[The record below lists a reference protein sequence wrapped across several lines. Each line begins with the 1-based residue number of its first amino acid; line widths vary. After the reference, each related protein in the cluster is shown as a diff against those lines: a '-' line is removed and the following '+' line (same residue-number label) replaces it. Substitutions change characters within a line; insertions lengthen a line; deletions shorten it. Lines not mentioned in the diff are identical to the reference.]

1 MEIKIL
7 EKGLFKKYNDF
18 LHACPGSLFY
28 YSLKYKGFL
37 EQLLDCE
44 SSYLLAVD
52 HDTIHGVFPLMR
64 KKGNLGI
71 VYNSLPFYGSNGGII
86 SRSPGV
92 FRLLKEEYNRL
103 ILKEPV
109 AAATMIENPLLN
121 NDYSGLSHDM
131 TEKRIGQ
138 WTPLPVSSDPEEE
151 LMNRFESSAR
161 RNIRR
166 ALKSGVKA
174 GIDSFMMDFLMEVH
188 TRNMAAIGGKA
199 KSADFFGFIDR
210 HFEAGKDYNIYVARL
225 GDTPVSA
232 LLLFYFNLTVE
243 YFIPVTLDRYRSLQP
258 LALLIYQAMIDAS
271 QRGFQWWNWGG
282 TWLTQEGVYR
292 FKKKWGAID
301 KEYTYYIKVNNEEI
315 YKKTKEELLR
325 SYDNFYVIDF
335 RRLKRGVKN

>member
-18 LHACPGSLFY
+18 LHACPESLFY

-92 FRLLKEEYNRL
+92 FRLLVEEYNRL

-199 KSADFFGFIDR
+199 KSVDF
-210 HFEAGKDYNIYVARL
+210 
-225 GDTPVSA
+225 
-232 LLLFYFNLTVE
+232 
-243 YFIPVTLDRYRSLQP
+243 Q
-258 LALLIYQAMIDAS
+258 
-271 QRGFQWWNWGG
+271 
-282 TWLTQEGVYR
+282 
-292 FKKKWGAID
+292 
-301 KEYTYYIKVNNEEI
+301 
-315 YKKTKEELLR
+315 
-325 SYDNFYVIDF
+325 
-335 RRLKRGVKN
+335 